1 MLFSFLCFLRFLCV
15 WNPLVKKEKI
25 KRFKTA
31 LIPSFTILLKCN
43 SETSLGK
50 PERSQWCLWVCVFNI
65 SHQRGLRDLQ
75 ISPLWDVSEKL
86 HETSQR
92 CVWDK
97 PMPAGKRNQPF
108 NFGQLIVYK
117 TKNIFLEKS
126 WYYWWR
132 NLFQKNQKSF
142 LKKSKLSVSL
152 NQKSKVLCSL
162 FLSSFIESRVQIT
175 CF

>member
-1 MLFSFLCFLRFLCV
+1 M
-15 WNPLVKKEKI
+15 
-25 KRFKTA
+25 
-31 LIPSFTILLKCN
+31 
-43 SETSLGK
+43 
-50 PERSQWCLWVCVFNI
+50 
-65 SHQRGLRDLQ
+65 Q

-92 CVWDK
+92 CVWDT
-97 PMPAGKRNQPF
+97 PMPAGKCNQPF
-108 NFGQLIVYK
+108 KFGQLIVYK

-132 NLFQKNQKSF
+132 NLFQKNQKPF

-162 FLSSFIESRVQIT
+162 FLLYVQVNGYRALLNLGCRSLAFNSYKAFLKIERALASYSAW
-175 CF
+175 FW